1 MLNGASRS
9 CVFAVFLTVV
19 LCVLAT
25 AVSADHQLTLEFR
38 DKDTKQPIAVR
49 VGLFDAAK
57 QPIPPT
63 DLQGQLY
70 QDVPGQSYFY
80 CDGTV
85 SVNVPWGAV
94 TVHAG
99 RGFEY
104 IPKKIE
110 LNAVADA
117 TVVVELERFVDMKAH
132 RWYSADPHVHI
143 SHPPVVY
150 DIQPEQLITAMKAE
164 DLNFVNSMEEEEYFT
179 GALHPA
185 SEPDRLL
192 YFSKEQRNAHYS
204 HLAIVGLEKW
214 IPDQGCVAP
223 GMACGHTLD
232 ESIYQQVRDQGDALV
247 IAAHPNPTLDFF
259 DVRPWPGGG
268 VWRAAAMD
276 LASGSVDA
284 IDLMC
289 YSNLPP
295 PDGITDYTHAL
306 NAGFRIPPAAGTDC
320 TLGSGDSGP
329 PGGYRVYVKPPDGE
343 PFDMESWMEG
353 LRRGRCFVSNYPLFV
368 DFRVAGEMPGGIVRH
383 RDAKLKGHVHVV
395 CADPMERVEIIGD
408 SGVLTTILPPAEGDG
423 REINRS
429 FAIEP
434 TGLKWVAARVV
445 GVAEGWHVM
454 SAGGLFAQT
463 GSIYF
468 ELSRSDPGHPGR
480 TLAGYSRGFPKQ
492 DAAEHFLARLEDL
505 ERLFDWLGYFP
516 GDSRADY
523 ETARD
528 EAREYFGRLWPD
540 PPRPFELISPLA
552 VSWAHRGTWVRTVT
566 PEFRWRTAS
575 DPDPDD
581 HVTYTL
587 MISDYPSFKNANTI
601 SGLADTTFA
610 LPDSLKL
617 SDGGIYMWRVYAVDQ
632 TGNRRISRPSI
643 WKFVVDLVATGVD
656 NPPLGWGIYE
666 VWPNPFNPKTNITY
680 SVPGD
685 HVSHT
690 LEIFD
695 ARGAR
700 IRTLFSG
707 RRPAGVWKETWDGR
721 DDRGGT
727 VASGVYFARLARFEG
742 GAAPVSRKL
751 VMLK

>member
-57 QPIPPT
+57 QPISPT

-492 DAAEHFLARLEDL
+492 DAAEHFLARLDDL

-632 TGNRRISRPSI
+632 TGNRRTSRPSI

-666 VWPNPFNPKTNITY
+666 VWPNPFNPETNITY

>member
-1 MLNGASRS
+1 MSNEASRS
-9 CVFAVFLTVV
+9 RFCAYLVTAM
-19 LCVLAT
+19 LCVLST
-25 AVSADHQLTLEFR
+25 AVLADHQLTIEFR
-38 DKDTKQPIAVR
+38 DKTTGQPLAVR
-49 VGLFDAAK
+49 AGLFDAAN
-57 QPIPPT
+57 QPIPPP
-63 DLQGQLY
+63 DPASHLY
-70 QDVPGQSYFY
+70 QDVAGQSYFY

-85 SVNVPWGAV
+85 SVDVPWGTV
-94 TVHAG
+94 TVLAG

-104 IPKKIE
+104 TPRRIV
-110 LNAVADA
+110 LNVDAGA

-150 DIQPEQLITAMKAE
+150 DIQPEQLLTAMKAE
-164 DLNFVNSMEEEEYFT
+164 DLNFVNSMEEEEYFS

-192 YFSKEQRNAHYS
+192 YFSKEQRNAHFS
-204 HLAIVGLEKW
+204 HLAIVGLKQW

-223 GMACGHTLD
+223 GMACGRTLD
-232 ESIYQQVRDQGDALV
+232 ESIYDQVHSQGDVLV
-247 IAAHPNPTLDFF
+247 IAAHPNPTVDFF

-320 TLGSGDSGP
+320 TLGSGSSGP

-343 PFDMESWMEG
+343 PFHMESWMEG

-368 DFRVAGEMPGGIVRH
+368 DFQVAGEMPGGIVRH

-395 CADPMERVEIIGD
+395 CAEPMARVEIIGD

-445 GVAEGWHVM
+445 GVAEGWHIM
-454 SAGGLFAQT
+454 DAGGLFAQT

-480 TLAGYSRGFPKQ
+480 TLTGYSRGFPTQ
-492 DAAEHFLARLEDL
+492 DAADHFLGRLDDL
-505 ERLFDWLGYFP
+505 EQLFDWLGYLP
-516 GDSRADY
+516 GDSRAEY

-528 EAREYFGRLWPD
+528 EAREYFERLWPD
-540 PPRPFELISPLA
+540 PPNSFELISPLA
-552 VSWAHRGTWVRTVT
+552 VSWAHRGTWVATVT
-566 PEFRWRTAS
+566 PEFRWRTAV

-581 HVTYTL
+581 RVTYTL
-587 MISDYPSFKNANTI
+587 MISDDLSFKTANLI
-601 SGLADTTFA
+601 SGLADTTFV

-617 SDGGIYMWRVYAVDQ
+617 SDGSTYLWRVYAVDQ
-632 TGNRRISRPSI
+632 TGNKRISRPST
-643 WKFVVDLVATGVD
+643 WRFVVDLVATGVD
-656 NPPLGWGIYE
+656 ESPPGWGIAR
-666 VWPNPFNPKTNITY
+666 VWPNPFNPETNITY
-680 SVPGD
+680 SVPGG
-685 HVSHT
+685 HVSHA
-690 LEIFD
+690 LEVFD
-695 ARGAR
+695 ARGSR

-721 DDRGGT
+721 DDRGGA
-727 VASGVYFARLARFEG
+727 VASGVYFARLTRSDG
-742 GAAPVSRKL
+742 GAASVSRKL
-751 VMLK
+751 VILK